1 MRRNV
6 TTQEVA
12 GSAGASAAQ
21 AAVLDHAVGYRA
33 VLRLPEGASALDLSD
48 EELRQWL
55 RSKLHSKRR
64 GTLESADWDGEG
76 DFRLGKAA
84 VVSVTIDDDSHGA
97 RRRLTRF
104 VETNN
109 RGTWLIS
116 VFALSS
122 RSHGE
127 AVVIE
132 AGMLDV
138 EPERAMRDVAPPRIV
153 KNLLARTTVRDG
165 AAHLTPAPVRVDV
178 DDVAALVAV
187 INDAERRVPVVVA
200 TSLSRDTDE
209 AWQRTIADLTT
220 MSVGVA
226 ATYVVTDAA
235 AVALGSMLPPSHA
248 VSPGRV
254 RTFVTDVDFALP
266 ADGARHRVLGP
277 ATFARSIRGGRVAV
291 PLQSLHAEGIRK
303 HFLGHEL
310 PKDVRRGM
318 RLLIDAESRRIRDAR
333 ISTIVAER
341 VESTLATDEA
351 HETRSVT
358 DTDTGT
364 TAPTVGSSIES
375 PEFGAFSVGLKDRIA
390 RFARRWLGVS
400 NFEHDHF
407 DALDSL
413 LAKAAGE
420 KSAYEELFAE
430 AGAREARLADQ
441 LLALNERIDELELVA
456 ASEAQDALDLRR
468 ERDWL
473 RTSMTSEQR
482 AALAVVPD
490 DSDWAGPESVRELVA
505 RLTPGDEEHAAIAR
519 VQFTGDDAGPLSV
532 DERDPIGRYASA
544 LWLYVRVLH
553 DYAEAKAGGWS
564 GNMHMYLTNDDGPIG
579 TRCPRDRH
587 ASTESDSVLQ
597 NKAWR
602 QERVFPVP
610 DSTGAGVLR
619 EMFAHFKPTHRDT
632 FAPRMHYFDDTDRSG
647 KVFIGYIGQHL
658 TNTKTN

>member
-6 TTQEVA
+6 ATQEVA

-33 VLRLPEGASALDLSD
+33 VLRLPEDVSALDLSD

-55 RSKLHSKRR
+55 RSKLRSNRR

-76 DFRLGKAA
+76 DVRLGKSA
-84 VVSVTIDDDSHGA
+84 VVSVTIDDDAHGA

-104 VETNN
+104 VETND

-122 RSHGE
+122 RSNGE

-153 KNLLARTTVRDG
+153 KNLLARTIVRDG
-165 AAHLTPAPVRVDV
+165 AAHLTSAPVRVDV

-209 AWQRTIADLTT
+209 VWQRTIADLTT

-235 AVALGSMLPPSHA
+235 AVALAAMLPPSHA

-277 ATFARSIRGGRVAV
+277 ATFARSIRGGRVAL

-341 VESTLATDEA
+341 VETTLASDEA
-351 HETRSVT
+351 LETRSVT
-358 DTDTGT
+358 DTGT
-364 TAPTVGSSIES
+364 TEATVSSSIES
-375 PEFGAFSVGLKDRIA
+375 PEPGAFSIGLKDRIA
-390 RFARRWLGVS
+390 RFVRHWLGAS
-400 NFEHDHF
+400 NLEHDHF

-430 AGAREARLADQ
+430 AGARETRLADQ
-441 LLALNERIDELELVA
+441 LLALKERIDELELVA

-482 AALAVVPD
+482 AALAIVPD
-490 DSDWAGPESVRELVA
+490 DSAWAGPESVRELVA
-505 RLTPGDEEHAAIAR
+505 RLTPGDEEHAAFAR
-519 VQFTGDDAGPLSV
+519 VQFTGDDAGPLSI

-564 GNMHMYLTNDDGPIG
+564 GNMHMYLTNDDGPMG

-597 NKAWR
+597 NKGWR
-602 QERVFPVP
+602 KERVFTIP
-610 DSTGAGVLR
+610 DSTGAGAPR
-619 EMFAHFKPTHRDT
+619 EMFAHFRPTHRDT

-647 KVFIGYIGQHL
+647 KVFIGYIGPHL